1 VGSGASAP
9 LTNMGLGVDN
19 MRLSVDVP
27 VPNRELGIVMP
38 LPNLE
43 LGAEK
48 DIILF

>member
-1 VGSGASAP
+1 
-9 LTNMGLGVDN
+9 MDN
-19 MRLSVDVP
+19 MRLSADVP

-48 DIILF
+48 DIISF

>member
-1 VGSGASAP
+1 
-9 LTNMGLGVDN
+9 LTNVGLGMDN
-19 MRLSVDVP
+19 MRLSADVP

-48 DIILF
+48 DIISF

>member
-1 VGSGASAP
+1 MGSGTSAP

-19 MRLSVDVP
+19 MKLSADVP

-48 DIILF
+48 DIISF